1 MVEMRIVYQLPR
13 DLGQSIQNFS
23 NRGKMESRSFQN
35 VSSQEKKII
44 KLLSG
49 LIIGG
54 SFFFRNDKL
63 YSNPR
68 SLYKVGPANFTA
80 LSMNGIR
87 QKCAINVSNPHH

>member
-1 MVEMRIVYQLPR
+1 MVEMRIVYQFPR

-49 LIIGG
+49 
-54 SFFFRNDKL
+54 S
-63 YSNPR
+63 
-68 SLYKVGPANFTA
+68 
-80 LSMNGIR
+80 
-87 QKCAINVSNPHH
+87 